1 LLAIAE
7 SASPGKYSEHMP
19 HLLLDLSR
27 LISSAGRAAPTGIDR
42 VELAYARELLSRP
55 NDNVTFAA
63 MNNLRAFGLVTRPQA
78 QAFISALT
86 AQWFAGKGSARAARI
101 AGRIGG
107 TIAVRGERVL
117 HGRLR
122 RQTQPVIYLNVS
134 HHHLDRP
141 ASIER
146 LKKRVNVHFVPL
158 VHDLIPIAFPEY
170 QRPNQAEIHARRI
183 ATVTRLS
190 DAVIVNSQA
199 TADLLAPE
207 MARVGRTV
215 PILASHLGL
224 DLPEETTPVPLG
236 IPHPYFICI
245 GTIEPRKNHLLLLKL
260 WRRLAGE
267 FGDKAPHLV
276 IVGRRG
282 WEIENVVDMLERCPG
297 LPGKV
302 HEFSEITDSEVC
314 GMIQGA
320 RALLFPS
327 FSEGF
332 GLPLMEALALGT
344 PVLCSDIPAFLEVG
358 AGAPEFF
365 DPLDGPSWYG
375 AIRDYA
381 DRVSPRRDAQLAR
394 IEKWIAPSW
403 QRHFQ
408 DVDAMLNNLAG
419 N

>member
-1 LLAIAE
+1 
-7 SASPGKYSEHMP
+7 MP

-27 LISSAGRAAPTGIDR
+27 LISSAARPAPTGIDR

-55 NDNVTFAA
+55 ESDVSFAA
-63 MNNLRAFGLVTRPQA
+63 MSNWRTFGLVTRQQA
-78 QAFISALT
+78 QNFISALT
-86 AQWFAGKGSARAARI
+86 AQWFAGKGPARASRI
-101 AGRIGG
+101 ADRIGG
-107 TIAVRGERVL
+107 SVAVRGERAL
-117 HGRLR
+117 HGRLK
-122 RQTQPVIYLNVS
+122 RQHQPVVYLNVS

-146 LKKRVNVHFVPL
+146 LKKRLSVRFVPL

-207 MARVGRTV
+207 MVRAAREV
-215 PILASHLGL
+215 PILVSHLGF
-224 DLPEETTPVPLG
+224 DLPNELTPTPFG
-236 IPHPYFICI
+236 IPRPYFICV

-260 WRRLAGE
+260 WRRLVAE
-267 FGDKAPHLV
+267 LGDQAPHLV

-302 HEFSEITDSEVC
+302 HEFSEIKDSEVC
-314 GMIQGA
+314 GLIQGA
-320 RALLFPS
+320 QALLFPS

-344 PVLCSDIPAFLEVG
+344 PVLCSEIPAFMEVG

-365 DPLDGPSWYG
+365 DPLDGPSWYA

-381 DRVSPRRDAQLAR
+381 GPVSARRDAQLAR
-394 IEKWIAPSW
+394 IKNWTAPIW

-408 DVDAMLNNLAG
+408 DVDVMLNNLIG

>member
-1 LLAIAE
+1 
-7 SASPGKYSEHMP
+7 MP

-55 NDNVTFAA
+55 EGDVSFAA
-63 MNNLRAFGLVTRPQA
+63 MSNWRAFGLVTRQQA
-78 QAFISALT
+78 HNFVSALS
-86 AQWFAGKGSARAARI
+86 AQWFGNKGPARAARI
-101 AGRIGG
+101 ADRINGSL
-107 TIAVRGERVL
+107 AVRGERAL
-117 HGRLR
+117 YGRLK
-122 RQTQPVIYLNVS
+122 RQRQQVIYLNVS

-146 LKKRVNVHFVPL
+146 LKKRVNARFVPL

-170 QRPNQAEIHARRI
+170 QRPNQAEIHGRRI

-199 TADLLAPE
+199 TADILSPE
-207 MARVGRTV
+207 MTRVGREV
-215 PILASHLGL
+215 PILASHLGF
-224 DLPEETTPVPLG
+224 DLPEELTPAPFNVPR
-236 IPHPYFICI
+236 PYFICI

-260 WRRLAGE
+260 WRKLETEMGE
-267 FGDKAPHLV
+267 EAPHLV

-297 LPGKV
+297 LHGKV
-302 HEFSEITDSEVC
+302 HEFSKITDSEVC

-320 RALLFPS
+320 QALLFPS

-332 GLPLMEALALGT
+332 GLPLIEALALGT
-344 PVLCSDIPAFLEVG
+344 PVLCSDIPPFVELG
-358 AGAPEFF
+358 AGVAEFF
-365 DPLDGPSWYG
+365 DPLDGPTWYR
-375 AIRDYA
+375 AIRDYT
-381 DRVSPRRDAQLAR
+381 SPISTRRDAQLAR
-394 IEKWIAPSW
+394 IGQWTPPNW

-408 DVDAMLNNLAG
+408 NVDLLLDSLTG
-419 N
+419 RREG